1 MIFYSNYQA
10 KTRKRWGYDPFRISK
25 NPARVYPSSSGMPV
39 RKDSILKEVFDPQVW
54 AMRSGGLELH
64 FLDNNYIEA
73 QLDEPLEPID
83 WRHLMLGNGLLILGL
98 LLSSLAFMN
107 EYFLEGK
114 LWNPKR
120 KVHVEI

>member
-1 MIFYSNYQA
+1 
-10 KTRKRWGYDPFRISK
+10 
-25 NPARVYPSSSGMPV
+25 MPV